1 MPTIMSHGVA
11 AAALAAAFPNPAVS
25 PRIIL
30 LGAACSMAPDVDVFG
45 VRFGLQPGDLL
56 DHRGITHSLVFA
68 VAMACVAFVAALWIA
83 PPPGKHFWAWM
94 YLLIASASHGLLD
107 AMTDRTGLGIPF
119 FWPFDSTR
127 YFFSFAPI
135 AMSPIGTHFFSG
147 RGLGVFLS
155 EFRWIWIPSLL
166 FAAVVLSC
174 RRILIRKSSWS
185 RTSIS

>member
-11 AAALAAAFPNPAVS
+11 AAALAAAFPKRAVP

-30 LGAACSMAPDVDVFG
+30 LGAACSMAPDIDVFG

-68 VAMACVAFVAALWIA
+68 VAFASVAFGTAFLIA
-83 PPPGKHFWAWM
+83 QPAVNRFWAWI
-94 YLLIASASHGLLD
+94 YLLAASASHGVLD

-135 AMSPIGTHFFSG
+135 AMSPIGTHFFSQ
-147 RGLGVFLS
+147 RGLAVFLS
-155 EFRWIWIPSLL
+155 ELQWVWVPSLV
-166 FAAVVLSC
+166 FAAIMLWC
-174 RRILIRKSSWS
+174 RRILAAKAL
-185 RTSIS
+185 